1 MTIDDRERANE
12 TLNELRKALDDFRTG
27 VVQTHNETLAALDG
41 IRDVVRHLADTR
53 APTNPSGA
61 VELHGC
67 RVTVWENG
75 ESTFRFANGAVL
87 HVPGRFDRLDR
98 YRHQVLEVA
107 QRLAAH
113 ASGTGAVLQ
122 EDEVAYLTAW
132 LTWRVG
138 PEGWVPTAGSDGTV
152 REYSPQN
159 AYDDTVRS
167 LAQAALALVR
177 HGGSR

>member
-41 IRDVVRHLADTR
+41 IRDVVQHLADTR
-53 APTNPSGA
+53 APTDPSGSR
-61 VELHGC
+61 
-67 RVTVWENG
+67 RVTV
-75 ESTFRFANGAVL
+75 
-87 HVPGRFDRLDR
+87 HVPGREPTRDRR

-113 ASGTGAVLQ
+113 ASGTGATLQ
-122 EDEVAYLTAW
+122 ADEVAYLIAW

-138 PEGWVPTAGSDGTV
+138 PEGWVPTAGSDETV

-167 LAQAALALVR
+167 LAQAALALVQ